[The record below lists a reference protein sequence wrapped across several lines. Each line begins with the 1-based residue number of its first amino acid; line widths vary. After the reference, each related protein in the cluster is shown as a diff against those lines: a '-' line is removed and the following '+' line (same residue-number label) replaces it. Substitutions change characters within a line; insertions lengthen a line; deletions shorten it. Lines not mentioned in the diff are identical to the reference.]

1 MRLLCDMMFMHCK
14 DVMFTLQ
21 TDLQNRNGGA
31 HQILRGDT
39 HLVTAVAND
48 DVGIGV
54 LRHHFHNQHLYVR
67 CAILIQQLWVGLW
80 NCHCEERLRAEGS

>member
-1 MRLLCDMMFMHCK
+1 VKNLLCDMMFMHCK

-54 LRHHFHNQHLYVR
+54 LDTISTTSIFMFAVQYLFSSS
-67 CAILIQQLWVGLW
+67 G
-80 NCHCEERLRAEGS
+80 